1 MKTSTRIG
9 FILLGA
15 SILVPPVTLA
25 EPGVPASSVRT
36 MLDVDWYEPGERSKY
51 YRTHGLWDDEDL
63 LTDDHRLEAA
73 LVIGDLRDE
82 SLLTEDVSP
91 WLAGQWLAARGELE
105 AALAQL
111 ERSEEPRR
119 HLLRGDIL
127 FDLGREDEARAAWEA
142 MVPGDTPASRTDAVT
157 AVRRLAELDLAQGD
171 AYRRLMQAYGAVREA
186 SPLDWTAR
194 FQEAELLLE
203 KYNPALANEAI
214 REVLEL
220 NPRLGAAWLMLGQLS
235 LMRFDFEDAE
245 NVVAALRDLS
255 PNHPMADILEGEAL
269 LMQKEP
275 REALLRGQRVR
286 LELPT
291 WKEGIILELMAL
303 AVLEDPDLDP
313 MMSRFESLAPG
324 SPEAAYRTGAILSF
338 QRQYKES
345 DRWLRRALEIRPGWV
360 EPWIELGLMQW
371 QDARMDDALETLR
384 RANELDEFNRRSA
397 NSLALLEELSSYETV
412 ETPYFLVRYE
422 PGIDAL
428 LVREMMPRLESVY
441 EDTVTAFGSVPER
454 RTVIELYPDH
464 ERFAVRIIGM
474 PDIHTIAAC
483 TGPCIAMESPRKGVP
498 SKNMTIYDWERVLRH
513 EFAHTVNLAQTDYR
527 VPLWLTEAA
536 AVWMEPG
543 PRKWETTRMLADE
556 LQAGTLLDM
565 DELTW
570 AFVRPRRPQDRSLA
584 YAQSNW
590 MLEFLIERWGDDALR
605 ILMEGIREG
614 LGFPTALEQVT
625 GLDVEAFRLAFL
637 QWAQAQV
644 EGWGLAAEPTL
655 ASLLAG
661 EDAEVALLERQDSE
675 RAHYLR
681 GLQKDIGRPADSG
694 KQATALMDTAA
705 PASIDDDVVLEQLLA
720 SHPNHPDVLEAALRR
735 FIEGAT
741 LPGHESIDLAR
752 AYIQIRPDDPLG
764 HTVVVRWH
772 IDRDEPGQA
781 ADALSVLVD
790 QEEYDPMVARKLS
803 RQMRLAGR
811 FEEGAVAM
819 DRAVGIS
826 PYDPELREEAAA
838 AAIEAGT
845 MEVALRHMD
854 ALVTLEPDEPMHR
867 RRLEALKAMLQQ

>member
-1 MKTSTRIG
+1 MKTSTRFG
-9 FILLGA
+9 FILLGT

-25 EPGVPASSVRT
+25 EPGVPAPSVRT
-36 MLDVDWYEPGERSKY
+36 MLDVDWYEPGERSRY
-51 YRTHGLWDDEDL
+51 YRTHGIWDDEDL

-73 LVIGDLRDE
+73 LVIGDLRDDN
-82 SLLTEDVSP
+82 LLTENVSP

-111 ERSEEPRR
+111 EQSEEPRR

-142 MVPGDTPASRTDAVT
+142 MAPGDTPASRTDAVT

-194 FQEAELLLE
+194 YQEAELLLE
-203 KYNPALANEAI
+203 KYNPALAYQTI

-220 NPRLGAAWLMLGQLS
+220 NPRFGEAWLLLGRLS
-235 LMRFDFEDAE
+235 LMRFDFDETED
-245 NVVAALRDLS
+245 VVAALRDLS

-275 REALLRGQRVR
+275 REALLRAQRVR

-291 WKEGIILELMAL
+291 WKEGMILELATM

-313 MMSRFESLAPG
+313 MMQRFEGQYPG
-324 SPEAAYRTGAILSF
+324 SAEGAYHTGSVLSF
-338 QRQYKES
+338 QRQYEAS
-345 DRWLRRALEIRPGWV
+345 DRWLRRAIEIRPGWPA
-360 EPWIELGLMQW
+360 PWIDLGLMQW
-371 QDARMDDALETLR
+371 QDARMQDALETLR
-384 RANELDEFNRRSA
+384 RASELDEFNRRSA

-412 ETPYFLVRYE
+412 ETQHFLVRYE

-441 EDTVTAFGSVPER
+441 EDTVTAFGSEPER

-464 ERFAVRIIGM
+464 ARFAVRIIGM
-474 PDIHTIAAC
+474 PDIHTVAAC
-483 TGPCIAMESPRKGVP
+483 TGPCVAMEAPRKGVP

-543 PRKWETTRMLADE
+543 PRKWETSRMLADE

-605 ILMEGIREG
+605 ILMDGIRDG
-614 LGFPTALEQVT
+614 IGFPAALKEVT
-625 GLDVEAFRLAFL
+625 GLEVEAFRMAFM
-637 QWAQAQV
+637 QWAQQQV
-644 EGWGLAAEPTL
+644 VSWGLATTPSL

-661 EDAEVALLERQDSE
+661 EAAEEASLERQQSE
-675 RAHYLR
+675 HAHYLR
-681 GLQKDIGRPADSG
+681 GLHQNIGRPAELG
-694 KQATALMDTAA
+694 EQTPVFMDPAA
-705 PASIDDDVVLEQLLA
+705 PASIDDDEILEQLLA
-720 SHPNHPDVLEAALRR
+720 SHPNHPDVLEAALWR
-735 FIEGAT
+735 FTEGAT

-752 AYIQIRPDDPLG
+752 AYIQVRPDDPLG
-764 HTVVVRWH
+764 HTVVAGWH

-803 RQMRLAGR
+803 RQLRLAER
-811 FEEGAVAM
+811 FEEGSMAM
-819 DRAVGIS
+819 ERAVGIS

-838 AAIEAGT
+838 AAIEAGA
-845 MEVALRHMD
+845 MESARRHME
-854 ALVTLEPDEPMHR
+854 ALVALEPDEPRHQ
-867 RRLEALKAMLQQ
+867 RRLQALQTMLQQ